1 MDLTWRIFLIFKNL
15 ENIMV
20 FLKDKKEESRILK
33 LVELA
38 RKGRTEPQ
46 LRHVC
51 DQWGIKGNKQSK
63 YIKKVKVLINE

>member
-1 MDLTWRIFLIFKNL
+1 MFESL
-15 ENIMV
+15 ENIMI
-20 FLKDKKEESRILK
+20 FHKDKKEESRILK
-33 LVELA
+33 LVELS

-63 YIKKVKVLINE
+63 YIKKVKVLLNE